1 MDERRPESSMVGNAN
16 LVKKRGEYRKA
27 LGEALERIV
36 SSLKASPEVERVIL
50 FGSYARGK
58 ADLRTDL
65 DLIVVM
71 TSPRP
76 FLERTAE
83 LYGRLQTGI
92 DLDLLVYTPE
102 EWEKQ
107 RETPFIRRALLTG
120 KVLYEKRSD

>member
-1 MDERRPESSMVGNAN
+1 MVGNAN
-16 LVKKRGEYRKA
+16 LLKKRIQYQKA
-27 LGEALERIV
+27 LGEALDRIV
-36 SSLKASPEVERVIL
+36 SNLRASPDVERVIF

-71 TSPRP
+71 ASPRP

-83 LYGRLQTGI
+83 LYSRLEAGI

-107 RETPFIRRALLTG
+107 RETPFIRQALLTG